1 MRAEI
6 AIVKYTLTFF
16 MLVGVAVVP
25 EAALGVLG
33 ISERVGEV
41 VVEWMPL

>member
-1 MRAEI
+1 
-6 AIVKYTLTFF
+6 V
-16 MLVGVAVVP
+16 VAVLKV
-25 EAALGVLG
+25 ALGVLG